1 MSDFNKCVQFIFER
15 ECVYKKGHY
24 GKIDDEHVI
33 WENVS
38 KDPGGLTKWGI
49 DQRSHKDVDIK
60 NLTEEQA
67 EEIYRKE
74 YWDKYHCEQLEWPLN
89 VVHFDGCVNMGAKQS
104 IKLLQR
110 VCGAHDDGVWG
121 PNTRAAITAACKVR
135 SVDVVAR
142 QLIKKKREFYKALAK
157 QDPDQYGGFEEG
169 WLNRTRYLEKFIL
182 LA

>member
-1 MSDFNKCVQFIFER
+1 MSDFEKCVQFIFER

-24 GKIDDEHVI
+24 GKIDDEHVV

-60 NLTEEQA
+60 NLTEKQA

-89 VVHFDGCVNMGAKQS
+89 AVHFDGCVNMGAGQAV
-104 IKLLQR
+104 KLLQR
-110 VCGAHDDGVWG
+110 VCGTHDDGAWG
-121 PNTRAAITAACKVR
+121 PNTRAAVTAACKVR
-135 SVDVVAR
+135 STEVVAK
-142 QLIKKKREFYKALAK
+142 QLIEKKREFYKTLAK
-157 QDPDQYGGFEEG
+157 QDPDQFGGFEEG
-169 WLNRTRYLEKFIL
+169 WLNRTNYLEKFI
-182 LA
+182 A